1 MAEERFRR
9 VCFGS
14 FFNPSMFVGPTRSG
28 IGGGGFAYEWKDTTP
43 GRDFVILI
51 TVDESGYTNV
61 SFLGH
66 LPGF

>member
-1 MAEERFRR
+1 
-9 VCFGS
+9 
-14 FFNPSMFVGPTRSG
+14 MFVGPTRSG